1 MWIENKIYREDLEN
15 LVSDSCIP
23 WEDFREARFFIT
35 GGTGLIGSTL
45 INSLVFANLKL
56 DLHIHITALVRDI
69 DRARILFNA
78 QLEVSN
84 DLDFIVGNIEE
95 LPDIGENYDY
105 CVYIENERPAKNT
118 YFYYGV
124 LTYMKLDLPI
134 INVLNIPVFTRTN
147 KIYKFTTTV
156 PLE

>member
-1 MWIENKIYREDLEN
+1 MSGPVGHTFLYNLIIFFIIVIFAFISGTLSYYKAFKVNNKIIYAIEKYEGYNKLSKEEIDRILGNLGYSLEDANCKEN
-15 LVSDSCIP
+15 YKKMY
-23 WEDFREARFFIT
+23 
-35 GGTGLIGSTL
+35 L
-45 INSLVFANLKL
+45 INSV
-56 DLHIHITALVRDI
+56 
-69 DRARILFNA
+69 
-78 QLEVSN
+78 
-84 DLDFIVGNIEE
+84 
-95 LPDIGENYDY
+95 GENYDY